1 MPAPDVTLDLFVALA
16 SPARRALAARE
27 LARHCGVEEILLLVR
42 DPDLGLLIPAPGFP
56 QTLAGGAT
64 WRALLK
70 RCEEPGRHEDRV
82 EYPRGAWRKVLC
94 LAPGGVVALLLGGD
108 PGTAQVGLIER
119 LMPMLSQMLAAEQQA
134 RFAAAAASDARGLAS
149 RARSLADALEAARAE
164 LAHLNAKLR
173 HEHRRKDDFL
183 AMLAHELRNPLTPL
197 VTSIELVRRVGGVAS
212 DKQLEIMAR
221 QVRQLSRLVEDL
233 LDVSRVSRGRIE
245 LRRHPLRLADAVNDA
260 LEASRPFLESR
271 RHRIEVDLG
280 EEPIHVHADNVRL
293 AQIFANLL
301 HNAGKYTDP
310 GGTIRVSAGRE
321 GGEAFVRIQ
330 DDGLGIEPTMLQ
342 GVFELFTQAPMSLER
357 AQGGLGIGLTL
368 VRALV
373 ELHGGR
379 VEARSE
385 GLGRGSTFTVWL
397 PAMEAAAIGAP
408 SPSTEPAAETCDRP
422 LRVLVVDDNEDAAN
436 SMADILRLMGHHA
449 EVAFSGLKAMHMAE
463 DVEPDLVLLDIGLPE
478 IDGFEVARRLRR
490 SIRRQV
496 RLVAITGY
504 GAQDDRR
511 RSSEAGF
518 DEHVVKPVMPEMI
531 SGIIDRARR
540 QNQRTAMAR

>member
-1 MPAPDVTLDLFVALA
+1 MPDPETLDLVAAL
-16 SPARRALAARE
+16 SPPACRLQAARQ
-27 LARHCGVEEILLLVR
+27 LALRCGVDEFLLLVR
-42 DPDLGLLIPAPGFP
+42 DPQLGSLLPAPGFR
-56 QTLAGGAT
+56 QTLPGGPT
-64 WRALLK
+64 WRSLLR
-70 RCEEPGRHEDRV
+70 RCATPGRYEESV
-82 EYPRGAWRKVLC
+82 EYPIGAWRNVLC
-94 LAPGGVVALLLGGD
+94 IVPDGVAALLLGGNPD
-108 PGTAQVGLIER
+108 AAQVGLLER

-134 RFAAAAASDARGLAS
+134 WLASAAASDAHGLAS
-149 RARSLADALEAARAE
+149 RARSLAQALEAARAE
-164 LAHLNAKLR
+164 HAHLNAKLR
-173 HEHRRKDDFL
+173 DEHRRKDDFL

-197 VTSIELVRRVGGVAS
+197 VTSIELIRRAGGAAS

-245 LRRHPLRLADAVNDA
+245 LRRHQLRLADVVSDA

-271 RHRIEVDLG
+271 RHRVEVELG
-280 EEPIHVHADNVRL
+280 DEPIHVHADNVRL

-310 GGTIRVSAGRE
+310 GGTIRISAGRE
-321 GGEAFVRIQ
+321 GGEAFVRVQ
-330 DDGLGIEPTMLQ
+330 DSGLGIAPGMLES
-342 GVFELFTQAPMSLER
+342 VFDLFTQAPMSLER

-379 VEARSE
+379 VAAQSE
-385 GLGRGSTFTVWL
+385 GLGRGSAFTVWL
-397 PAMEAAAIGAP
+397 PIMETTAGAP
-408 SPSTEPAAETCDRP
+408 AASAGPAAETSDRP
-422 LRVLVVDDNEDAAN
+422 LRILVVDDNEDAAN

-478 IDGFEVARRLRR
+478 VDGFEVARRLRR
-490 SIRRQV
+490 GTRRQV
-496 RLVAITGY
+496 RLVAVTGY
-504 GAQDDRR
+504 GADGDRK

-518 DEHVVKPVMPEMI
+518 DEHVVKPVMPETI
-531 SGIIDRARR
+531 AGIIERARR
-540 QNQRTAMAR
+540 QGLGTAMAR